1 MSRYQKGKIYG
12 ITHTKSTKDLYIG
25 SSCDFLPKR
34 LTRHKVDSRR
44 ERYAN
49 RIVYQKMQQI
59 GEDCFK
65 ISLIESYPCK
75 TKLQLVQREQHWINK
90 LQPNLNGVNAK
101 EEKNKNN

>member
-1 MSRYQKGKIYG
+1 MSRYKKGKIYQL
-12 ITHTKSTKDLYIG
+12 INTKSTSDRYIG
-25 SSCDFLPKR
+25 STCGELPKR

-75 TKLQLVQREQHWINK
+75 TKLQLRQREQHWIDK
-90 LQPNLNGVNAK
+90 LQPNLNGLNAK
-101 EEKNKNN
+101 EEKKVE